1 MKSSRFGLFTLSTV
15 EGIGF
20 TVAFILI
27 VCTSEIG
34 MRWVSDAT
42 ADVEPIAEPLAA
54 DITALADAPPIV
66 GPVTN
71 VPLSDDSSASISREF
86 DLRGPLLRRDDA
98 GLDRRPTPAH
108 SGARY
113 YARADY

>member
-1 MKSSRFGLFTLSTV
+1 MKSSRLGLFTLSTV

-20 TVAFILI
+20 TLAFILI
-27 VCTSEIG
+27 VCTSELG

-42 ADVEPIAEPLAA
+42 ANIEPIAEPLAVDVA
-54 DITALADAPPIV
+54 SLSGVPPIV

-71 VPLSDDSSASISREF
+71 VPWSDDSLASIPREF
-86 DLRGPLLRRDDA
+86 ELRGPLMRRDDA
-98 GLDRRPTPAH
+98 DVDQRPTPAH